1 MYPAMCKIY
10 LFCNIFLMK
19 KKSLEK
25 LLNKTGEKKAY
36 ELCSVHFGRR
46 QIKKLNLFFNE
57 TIFQF
62 REKSLSK
69 GFLKKRRRRMLKN
82 TYLSCNSR

>member
-1 MYPAMCKIY
+1 
-10 LFCNIFLMK
+10 MK

-62 REKSLSK
+62 REIIV
-69 GFLKKRRRRMLKN
+69 
-82 TYLSCNSR
+82 